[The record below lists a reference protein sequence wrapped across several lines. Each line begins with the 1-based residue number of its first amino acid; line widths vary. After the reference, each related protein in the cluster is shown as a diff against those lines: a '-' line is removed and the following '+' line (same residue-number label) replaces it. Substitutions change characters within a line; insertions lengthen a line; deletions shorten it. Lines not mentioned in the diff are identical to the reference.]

1 MNTVSTTL
9 PLTSSNVQRVR
20 NMNSAKGTSLM
31 TTWPGEIR
39 NDIVAKSG
47 LARVLPWHTL
57 AAATILILAAWLRLA
72 ELDVASLTHDEAVR
86 ANIAYGLDSIC
97 TQRRLPLLQLVM
109 SSCLQ
114 HGLGRTELV
123 VRLPYALAGVGCV
136 VLVYLFVRRHFGRNA
151 ALLTAATT
159 AFHPALVAL
168 SRKAK
173 VFSLE
178 SLVAAALLWTGYEA
192 YRRPSRRTL
201 LSFVVVGVVAVGLTF
216 TGALV
221 VAAWLPLLAVAV
233 WRRSRDDRR
242 VLPTFVFVT
251 VVLAAA
257 FGGAYAWLAGTAYG
271 RTLVQYQQQVF
282 HSWPESY
289 AAGPLAVWLASR
301 SYGTLSYLTGMSE
314 VWPPLKWFV
323 GTAGMLAAAA
333 ALGVWWRQH
342 RALCVYSGVLAAE
355 VIVAA
360 AVRLWPMGD
369 NQTVMFLIPLFA
381 VAVGCGLGEF
391 MRRVGRSPA
400 TVLML
405 ACCIFL
411 PAARATKAALAPPP
425 LEQHLRPVFAYTA
438 AHLRAGDA
446 LFTHYETRDAY
457 GFYWQPTGHP
467 VFVQPFGSRDNVT
480 TFAAQ
485 FDPWIAEHP
494 RVWFVFMLRRPN
506 EVGPWLDY
514 LRGRYQVREAYRY
527 NDAAVY
533 LVER

>member
-1 MNTVSTTL
+1 
-9 PLTSSNVQRVR
+9 
-20 NMNSAKGTSLM
+20 MNSANGTSLT
-31 TTWPGEIR
+31 TTWPAEVRPGDAAPAVR
-39 NDIVAKSG
+39 FSTF
-47 LARVLPWHTL
+47 PWHAL
-57 AAATILILAAWLRLA
+57 AAATILLLAAWLRLSD
-72 ELDVASLTHDEAVR
+72 LGVASLTHEEAVR
-86 ANIAYGLDSIC
+86 ANIAYGVDPIW
-97 TQRRLPLLQLVM
+97 TPRRLPPLQFAM
-109 SSCLQ
+109 SWAVQ
-114 HGLGRTELV
+114 HACGRSELV
-123 VRLPYALAGVGCV
+123 VRLPYALAGVGCI
-136 VLVYLFVRRHFGRNA
+136 VLLYAFTREHFGQGT
-151 ALLTAATT
+151 ALLVIGAA
-159 AFHPALVAL
+159 AFHPALVTL

-178 SLVAAALLWTGYEA
+178 TLVAIALLWAGYAA

-201 LSFVVVGVVAVGLTF
+201 LLFMAVGAVGIGLTF
-216 TGALV
+216 TGALL
-221 VAAWLPLLAVAV
+221 VAAWMPVLALAV
-233 WRRSRDDRR
+233 WRARDDRR
-242 VLPTFVFVT
+242 VVRTFAFAAVF
-251 VVLAAA
+251 LALAGA
-257 FGGAYAWLAGTAYG
+257 GAYAWLAGGTD
-271 RTLVQYQQQVF
+271 RQVTVQYQQEAF
-282 HSWPESY
+282 HAWPESY
-289 AAGPLAVWLASR
+289 ASRPLAVWLASKG
-301 SYGTLSYLTGMSE
+301 YGTLSYLTGMSD
-314 VWPPLKWFV
+314 VWPPLKWFM
-323 GTAGMLAAAA
+323 GTAAMLAAAA

-355 VIVAA
+355 VVVAA
-360 AVRLWPMGD
+360 AGRLWPMGD

-391 MRRVGRSPA
+391 MQRVGRSPA

-446 LFTHYETRDAY
+446 LFAHYETRDAY

-514 LRGRYQVREAYRY
+514 LRGRYRVREAYRY

-533 LVER
+533 VVERG